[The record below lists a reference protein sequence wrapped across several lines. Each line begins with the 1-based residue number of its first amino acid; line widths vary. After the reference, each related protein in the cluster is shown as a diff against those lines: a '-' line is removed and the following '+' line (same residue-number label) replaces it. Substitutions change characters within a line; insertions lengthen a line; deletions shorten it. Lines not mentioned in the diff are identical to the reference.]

1 MHKTL
6 HRLWI
11 YSGFKFLNIYEGRRW
26 QQKNSVCCERV
37 TLRNLN
43 LKMKG
48 SGEYCEEASISNAKS
63 ESVTKFRREVANR
76 LTLTGESS
84 SN

>member
-1 MHKTL
+1 MKAK
-6 HRLWI
+6 
-11 YSGFKFLNIYEGRRW
+11 KFEF
-26 QQKNSVCCERV
+26 CFERV

-63 ESVTKFRREVANR
+63 ESVTMFRRKVANR
-76 LTLTGESS
+76 STLTGESS

>member
-1 MHKTL
+1 MKGGDGKKL
-6 HRLWI
+6 E
-11 YSGFKFLNIYEGRRW
+11 FCF
-26 QQKNSVCCERV
+26 ERV

-43 LKMKG
+43 LKMKV
-48 SGEYCEEASISNAKS
+48 SGEYCEEARISNAKS
-63 ESVTKFRREVANR
+63 ESVIIIRREVANR

>member
-1 MHKTL
+1 MK
-6 HRLWI
+6 
-11 YSGFKFLNIYEGRRW
+11 GGDGK
-26 QQKNSVCCERV
+26 QKNSVCCERV
-37 TLRNLN
+37 TLRNIN

-48 SGEYCEEASISNAKS
+48 SGEYCEEVSISNAKKCKKC
-63 ESVTKFRREVANR
+63 ESVTKFRRKVANR

>member
-1 MHKTL
+1 MAK
-6 HRLWI
+6 
-11 YSGFKFLNIYEGRRW
+11 KFEF
-26 QQKNSVCCERV
+26 CFERV

-48 SGEYCEEASISNAKS
+48 SGEFCEEASISNAKS
-63 ESVTKFRREVANR
+63 ESVTIIRREVANR

>member
-1 MHKTL
+1 MKGGDGKKIEFCFE
-6 HRLWI
+6 RL
-11 YSGFKFLNIYEGRRW
+11 
-26 QQKNSVCCERV
+26 

-43 LKMKG
+43 LKMNG
-48 SGEYCEEASISNAKS
+48 SGEYCEEARISNAKS
-63 ESVTKFRREVANR
+63 ESVIIIRREVANR

>member
-1 MHKTL
+1 MKGGDGKKL
-6 HRLWI
+6 EFCFERL
-11 YSGFKFLNIYEGRRW
+11 
-26 QQKNSVCCERV
+26 

-43 LKMKG
+43 LKMKV

-63 ESVTKFRREVANR
+63 ESVIIIRREVANR

>member
-1 MHKTL
+1 MK
-6 HRLWI
+6 
-11 YSGFKFLNIYEGRRW
+11 GGDGK
-26 QQKNSVCCERV
+26 QKNSVCCEMV

-43 LKMKG
+43 LKMNG
-48 SGEYCEEASISNAKS
+48 SGEYCEEARISNAKS
-63 ESVTKFRREVANR
+63 ESVIIIRREVANR

>member
-1 MHKTL
+1 MK
-6 HRLWI
+6 
-11 YSGFKFLNIYEGRRW
+11 GGNGK
-26 QQKNSVCCERV
+26 QKNSVCCERL

-43 LKMKG
+43 LKMKV

-63 ESVTKFRREVANR
+63 ESVIIIRREVANR

>member
-1 MHKTL
+1 MAKK
-6 HRLWI
+6 I
-11 YSGFKFLNIYEGRRW
+11 EFCF
-26 QQKNSVCCERV
+26 ERV

-63 ESVTKFRREVANR
+63 ESVTMFRRKVANR
-76 LTLTGESS
+76 STLTGESS

>member
-1 MHKTL
+1 MK
-6 HRLWI
+6 
-11 YSGFKFLNIYEGRRW
+11 GGNGK
-26 QQKNSVCCERV
+26 QKNSVCCERL

-43 LKMKG
+43 LKMKV
-48 SGEYCEEASISNAKS
+48 SGEYCEEASILNAKS
-63 ESVTKFRREVANR
+63 ESVTMFRREVANR

>member
-1 MHKTL
+1 MKGGDGKK
-6 HRLWI
+6 I
-11 YSGFKFLNIYEGRRW
+11 EFCF
-26 QQKNSVCCERV
+26 ERV

-43 LKMKG
+43 LKMNG
-48 SGEYCEEASISNAKS
+48 SGECCEEARISNAKS
-63 ESVTKFRREVANR
+63 ESVIIIRREVANR

>member
-1 MHKTL
+1 MKGGDGKQNKL
-6 HRLWI
+6 
-11 YSGFKFLNIYEGRRW
+11 
-26 QQKNSVCCERV
+26 VCCERV

-43 LKMKG
+43 LKIKG

>member
-1 MHKTL
+1 MKGGNGKK
-6 HRLWI
+6 I
-11 YSGFKFLNIYEGRRW
+11 EFCF
-26 QQKNSVCCERV
+26 ERV
-37 TLRNLN
+37 ALRNLN

-48 SGEYCEEASISNAKS
+48 SGEYCEEVSILNAKS
-63 ESVTKFRREVANR
+63 ESVTMFRREVANR

>member
-1 MHKTL
+1 MAK
-6 HRLWI
+6 
-11 YSGFKFLNIYEGRRW
+11 KFEF
-26 QQKNSVCCERV
+26 CFERV

-48 SGEYCEEASISNAKS
+48 SGEYCEEARISNAKS
-63 ESVTKFRREVANR
+63 ESVRMFRREVANR
-76 LTLTGESS
+76 LTLTSESS